1 MQEPK
6 EVRCGHCSKKLAVA
20 IFVRLDI
27 KCPRCGTLNVLRAE
41 SPSPERHRASST
53 PETKDDD
60 ARARF
65 ERNEERRRRP
75 AGRVPHGALV
85 RRQTPPG
92 QAHPAPLP

>member
-60 ARARF
+60 AR
-65 ERNEERRRRP
+65 ERNDRRRRP
-75 AGRVPHGALV
+75 AGRVPSGAMD
-85 RRQTPPG
+85 RWQAPPC
-92 QAHPAPLP
+92 QA